1 MNPEISVIMPVFN
14 CGKYLA
20 ASLESMQAQTFKN
33 FELIIIDDGS
43 NDDSLEIIKS
53 FAQRDQRIR
62 FKSRPNTGICGALND
77 ALALSGGDLIARMD
91 GDDTCDPT
99 RLEKQFAFMR
109 QNPALVA
116 SGTGLLYMDPHCRPL
131 YEMKPSTSH
140 KEIMAEFLRGHSM
153 AVTHAT
159 GIYQAGPC
167 KAVGYRDKYNSIEDL
182 DLFLRLSPH
191 GNFGNFTEALYQYR
205 QHPAGTNVKH
215 FATQQRL
222 RLELLTEYYS
232 ERQLGQPDVE
242 FSGGGAVSL
251 SDLYADWSCKAFLG
265 GHRDTG
271 LLYAFRFLITDGFSP
286 KKIVRFGQMLKLA
299 KN

>member
-1 MNPEISVIMPVFN
+1 MPVFN
-14 CGKYLA
+14 CGKFLA
-20 ASLESMQAQTFKN
+20 ASLESTLAQTFKD

-43 NDDSLEIIKS
+43 TDDSLEIIKT
-53 FAQRDQRIR
+53 FARRDGRIQ
-62 FKSRPNTGICGALND
+62 FKSRPNTGICGALNE
-77 ALALSGGDLIARMD
+77 ALAMSRGNLIARMD
-91 GDDTCDPT
+91 GDDTCTPT

-109 QNPALVA
+109 QNPEIVA
-116 SGTGLLYMDPHCRPL
+116 SGTGLLYMDPHRRPL
-131 YEMKPSTSH
+131 YEMRPSASH

-159 GIYQAGPC
+159 AIFQAAPY
-167 KAVGYRDKYNSIEDL
+167 KAVAYRDKYKSIEDL
-182 DLFLRLSPH
+182 DLFLRLSAH
-191 GNFGNFTEALYQYR
+191 GNFGNLTEALYQYR

-222 RLELLTEYYS
+222 RRELLTEYYS
-232 ERQLGQPDVE
+232 ERHLGQPDLE
-242 FSGGGAVSL
+242 FSEGGAVTL
-251 SDLYADWSCKAFLG
+251 SDLYADWSCRAFLG

-271 LLYAFRFLITDGFSP
+271 LLYAFRFLIADGFSP